1 MRRRCRAGGE
11 QVKKRAH
18 IKRRN
23 AFKTVRGRVT
33 SAAGQDAKVKHLARD
48 LHEALEHQTATS
60 EVLRIISSSP
70 GDLNAA
76 FQAILANATKLCQA
90 SYGTLWL
97 CEGDAFRVAAQ
108 HGELHAAYMERLRPG
123 TCSGSVHISLRSKP

>member
-1 MRRRCRAGGE
+1 MRLKLCA
-11 QVKKRAH
+11 V
-18 IKRRN
+18 
-23 AFKTVRGRVT
+23 VT
-33 SAAGQDAKVKHLARD
+33 SAAGQDANVKHLARD

-97 CEGDAFRVAAQ
+97 CEGMRSALPRSTESCTPPIWSGYGPA
-108 HGELHAAYMERLRPG
+108 H
-123 TCSGSVHISLRSKP
+123 CSGSVHISLRSKP